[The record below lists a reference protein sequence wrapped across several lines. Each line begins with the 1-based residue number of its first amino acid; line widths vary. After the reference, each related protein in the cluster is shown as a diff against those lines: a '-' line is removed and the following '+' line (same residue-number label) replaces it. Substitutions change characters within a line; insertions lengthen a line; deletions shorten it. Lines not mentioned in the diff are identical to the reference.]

1 MCCAVLFSSRGG
13 TDGNPHETTRG
24 CQSVPPRS
32 RATGPLLWGAAVQ
45 TQAAPARAAPLLHAP
60 WVPGY
65 TRICP
70 TPRSQPA
77 GLASS
82 PGSLVTCHHL
92 SACGSPWWR
101 TSSGGRTKA
110 PPRPHCSPARPPL
123 CARVTNPLLLPFS
136 EHVAGTNLK
145 PQFLGAWHVAWGFL
159 SLLVAEFSF
168 CFSPSLPPAT
178 DT

>member
-13 TDGNPHETTRG
+13 TDGNAHETMRG

-32 RATGPLLWGAAVQ
+32 RATGPLLWGAAVE
-45 TQAAPARAAPLLHAP
+45 TQATPAQAAPLLHAP

-70 TPRSQPA
+70 TPRAQPA

-92 SACGSPWWR
+92 SAHGSPWRR

-110 PPRPHCSPARPPL
+110 PLPHRSPAWPSL
-123 CARVTNPLLLPFS
+123 CARLPNPLLVPIS
-136 EHVAGTNLK
+136 GHVAGTNL
-145 PQFLGAWHVAWGFL
+145 QHSSRVRGTGL
-159 SLLVAEFSF
+159 SLS
-168 CFSPSLPPAT
+168 SGG
-178 DT
+178 